1 MSSSPTTYSRTT
13 TFSTLIYLLKTL
25 YLIPFKV
32 SERPWKLADDVPV
45 VIAVSEKRSHAG
57 HLFTSVVFFIQNTVL
72 PCRQS
77 FDVLQRAKSVS
88 AQWFPQRDWA
98 HWFVVRSLTA
108 HSGLQCGVR
117 LCAIVC
123 TEDFDSTQL
132 FTVRSPTQPS
142 GLQCRVRTLH
152 SGLQCGVQLC
162 AIVCTLQCGVR
173 ICAVVCSAESDS
185 TQWFAVCSPTLRS
198 GFFCRVE
205 SDFVQ

>member
-57 HLFTSVVFFIQNTVL
+57 HLFTSVFFIQNTVL

-88 AQWFPQRDWA
+88 AQWFRQRDCA

-117 LCAIVC
+117 
-123 TEDFDSTQL
+123 
-132 FTVRSPTQPS
+132 
-142 GLQCRVRTLH
+142 
-152 SGLQCGVQLC
+152 LC

-185 TQWFAVCSPTLRS
+185 TQWFAVWSPTLRS
-198 GFFCRVE
+198 GFFLPCWVWLCAVDYNVE
-205 SDFVQ
+205 TQRSGLQCGVQLLALLSRGPNDTFYYL

>member
-1 MSSSPTTYSRTT
+1 MQV
-13 TFSTLIYLLKTL
+13 TFLL
-25 YLIPFKV
+25 
-32 SERPWKLADDVPV
+32 LA
-45 VIAVSEKRSHAG
+45 
-57 HLFTSVVFFIQNTVL
+57 FFFIQNTVL

-152 SGLQCGVQLC
+152 SGFRWRVRLC

-185 TQWFAVCSPTLRS
+185 TQWFAVWSPTLRS

-205 SDFVQ
+205 SDFVQYVDYNVETQRSGLQCGVQLLALLSRGPNDTFYYL